1 MKTEQRVTV
10 PFCPEDSAS
19 PVKAPSLSLKSLLKR
34 VSDLYSEADL
44 CEIHP
49 SILSESKPNTE
60 GLCVCVRVRVCV
72 CACVSV
78 CVCACVSVCARV
90 RVCVCVRACAC
101 VCVCVCVCLCACVRV
116 CVYTCVSV
124 CVCV

>member
-19 PVKAPSLSLKSLLKR
+19 PVKAPSLSLKSLLKQ

-49 SILSESKPNTE
+49 SIQSESKPNTD
-60 GLCVCVRVRVCV
+60 GL
-72 CACVSV
+72 
-78 CVCACVSVCARV
+78 
-90 RVCVCVRACAC
+90 
-101 VCVCVCVCLCACVRV
+101 VCVCVCLCARAC
-116 CVYTCVSV
+116 V
-124 CVCV
+124 CVCVRACVRV